1 MLRAVEHSPLRPA
14 PLVPAGP
21 VDPVDAQARVTAL
34 LPRLHETP
42 ARALALILLAG
53 RSRAEAGAA
62 LGLTADEL
70 AEALATG
77 RNRLRRS
84 VRALEGSG
92 WCLRAERH
100 LSDRLDGALAGAG
113 AAELD
118 AHLANCPRCAEHER
132 RLVQAQNALVAGLGR
147 EPSEDIPPAAL
158 SVVVEEET
166 PAPPADEG
174 LPALVTATVAV
185 LLTMAA
191 ALLLAAIAMAVG
203 GAV

>member
-21 VDPVDAQARVTAL
+21 VDPADAQARVTAL
-34 LPRLHETP
+34 LPRLDDVP

-53 RSRAEAGAA
+53 RSRAEAAA
-62 LGLTADEL
+62 AMGVSAEEL
-70 AEALATG
+70 AASLAVA

-84 VRALEGSG
+84 VRALGGSG

-100 LSDRLDGALAGAG
+100 LSDRLDVALTGAG
-113 AAELD
+113 AAVLD

-147 EPSEDIPPAAL
+147 QPSEDIPRATL
-158 SVVVEEET
+158 SVVEEALPQAE
-166 PAPPADEG
+166 DES
-174 LPALVTATVAV
+174 LPAIVTATVAV
-185 LLTMAA
+185 LLAMAA
-191 ALLLAAIAMAVG
+191 ALLLAAMAMAI
-203 GAV
+203 AAAL